1 MFLTSLIIMIVSFT
15 SIFFYLIYSDK
26 KRFNEKKRL
35 IKLELVINLIIS
47 LTLLIING
55 LGITMYFILFWLI
68 LGFISYLFYNK
79 DKKFGFIGTTFCT
92 FFLIIFL
99 ILQIWI
105 Y

>member
-68 LGFISYLFYNK
+68 LSFISYLLYNK
-79 DKKFGFIGTTFCT
+79 DKKVGFIGTTFCT

-99 ILQIWI
+99 MLQIWI

>member
-68 LGFISYLFYNK
+68 LSFISYLFYNK
-79 DKKFGFIGTTFCT
+79 YKKFGFIGTTF
-92 FFLIIFL
+92 
-99 ILQIWI
+99 
-105 Y
+105 